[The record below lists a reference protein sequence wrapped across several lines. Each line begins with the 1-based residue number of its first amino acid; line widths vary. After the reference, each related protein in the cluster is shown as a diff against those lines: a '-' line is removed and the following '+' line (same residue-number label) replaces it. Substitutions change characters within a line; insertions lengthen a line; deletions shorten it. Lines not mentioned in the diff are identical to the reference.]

1 MKTLSQV
8 TILVNLQRPDGKL
21 SLEDVPLEWDPSNG
35 SISITG
41 HKITN
46 KYKVSDE
53 EASGYKILLQLK
65 VIK

>member
-41 HKITN
+41 HKLQINLKSEEEATG
-46 KYKVSDE
+46 YKV
-53 EASGYKILLQLK
+53 LLQLK

>member
-46 KYKVSDE
+46 KYE
-53 EASGYKILLQLK
+53 EATGIKVLLQLK